1 MNAVSIDD
9 ILPSDSAGMAH
20 DAAAMRDIMQEVNR
34 NGGTGG
40 GGGGYPSGMP
50 GPGVMMPTG
59 GNPNTTLPMQMDPR
73 VAGAHVIGQHP
84 PSQAEINAMV
94 RDQHY
99 VGYSPH
105 PYAAM
110 GNGMSGKDSFSVQE
124 FRLPL
129 IVAAIVFAFSTP
141 MLNQLIFRVAP
152 ALFSGDGYM
161 SWTGMAVKG
170 AAAGALFYL
179 YGRAF
184 PNGMGIAGI
193 L

>member
-1 MNAVSIDD
+1 MEAAPMNAVSIDD

-34 NGGTGG
+34 NGGGAAA
-40 GGGGYPSGMP
+40 GYPSGP
-50 GPGVMMPTG
+50 QGMMPTG
-59 GNPNTTLPMQMDPR
+59 GNPNTMLPMQMDPR
-73 VAGAHVIGQHP
+73 VANAHIIGQHP

-99 VGYSPH
+99 VGYSQQ

-110 GNGMSGKDSFSVQE
+110 GGMSGKDSFSVQE

-129 IVAAIVFAFSTP
+129 VVALIVFAFTTP
-141 MLNQLIFRVAP
+141 MFNQLVFRVAP
-152 ALFSGDGYM
+152 ALFTGDGYM
-161 SWTGMAVKG
+161 SWTGMAAKG
-170 AAAGALFYL
+170 VAAGALFYL

-184 PNGMGIAGI
+184 PNGMGIAGV